1 MSEEDIWELARLSY
15 SVLTVGLDYL
25 EPTFGILEPRS
36 VCQLLEVC
44 GQTEEDFA
52 RAALSLKG
60 KMMEV
65 LTPVMEIK
73 RAIFCRNRVISKD
86 TFWAT
91 VLQ

>member
-25 EPTFGILEPRS
+25 EPTFGLLEPRS

-52 RAALSLKG
+52 RAALSLK
-60 KMMEV
+60 KV
-65 LTPVMEIK
+65 LLS
-73 RAIFCRNRVISKD
+73 A
-86 TFWAT
+86 
-91 VLQ
+91 VLRPWHSEF